1 MGLLDFSLAL
11 QQTKYRRTA
20 RIKIPQTTR
29 KVICISK
36 PLRSCSSIN
45 GTRVSFIEASEVK
58 FAVLL
63 KALEVASVCSVVLS
77 SLNKNLINTVLLCT
91 DVSSCVVWVVVS
103 VVVLTVV
110 IGCVVGTVVGCV
122 VVDLIDVAVLAVVG
136 DFVVGCSITVMLKI

>member
-45 GTRVSFIEASEVK
+45 DTRVSFIEASEVK

-77 SLNKNLINTVLLCT
+77 SLNKNLTNTVLFCT
-91 DVSSCVVWVVVS
+91 VVSNCVV
-103 VVVLTVV
+103 
-110 IGCVVGTVVGCV
+110 
-122 VVDLIDVAVLAVVG
+122 
-136 DFVVGCSITVMLKI
+136 